1 MTEISGGHLVAK
13 ALKAEG
19 VEAIF
24 TLCGGHIIDI
34 YDGCLD
40 EGIRIIDVRH
50 EQAAAH
56 AADAWTRVTGKPGV
70 AVVTAGPGT
79 TDTVTGIANAFR
91 AQTPMLVI
99 GGQGASTQV
108 HMGSL
113 QELDHVSI
121 MKPITKFASTV
132 PHTQRIPE
140 IISMAF
146 REAYNGRPG
155 PAFLEIPRDVLDA
168 KVELEKVRFPEH
180 YRSPYKVHGD
190 PQAIALAASWLQQ
203 AERPAV
209 LAGSQVQFCRGAEAL
224 AQFAARARVPIYVNG
239 AARGA
244 LPPTHPNLFVNSR
257 RQALGQ
263 GDVIIIMGTPF
274 DFRLSYG
281 QRLNPKAKV
290 IQVDLDYG
298 ELGHNR
304 DVDLGI
310 CGDAAAVLAQL
321 TDAMGSQGS
330 KSDDWLRALR
340 EVEDKSAS
348 QASASQAAAG
358 LNSDQ
363 VPIHP
368 LRLCKEVNDFL
379 TEDTIFIGDGGDIV
393 TMSASVIRTHKPGH
407 WLDPGPLGTLGVGAP
422 FAIAAKAAMPD
433 KEIFVLFGD
442 GAFGLTGFDVDTAV
456 RFGLPFVSVVG
467 NNAGWNQIRF
477 GQLSK
482 YGEKR
487 GDVANKLSATR
498 YDLIVE
504 AMGGYGELVTQP
516 QDIRPAMGRARASG
530 RPSCVNVILDP
541 DIYSS
546 GTMNQTMYK

>member
-1 MTEISGGHLVAK
+1 MESISGGHLVAR

-19 VEAIF
+19 IEAIF

-56 AADAWTRVTGKPGV
+56 AADAWARVTGKPGV

-79 TDTVTGIANAFR
+79 TDTVTGVANAFR

-99 GGQGASTQV
+99 GGQGASTQI

-121 MKPITKFASTV
+121 MKPITKFAASV
-132 PHTQRIPE
+132 PHTQRLPE
-140 IISMAF
+140 LISMAF

-155 PAFLEIPRDVLDA
+155 PSFLEIPRDVLDTQ
-168 KVELEKVRFPEH
+168 VDLSSVRFPQN
-180 YRSPYKVHGD
+180 YRSPHRVHGD
-190 PQAIALAASWLQQ
+190 PQAIEQAAAWLTQ
-203 AERPAV
+203 AERTAV

-224 AQFAARARVPIYVNG
+224 ARLSEKGRLPIYVNG

-244 LPPTHPNLFVNSR
+244 LPPTHPNLFVRSR
-257 RQALGQ
+257 RLALGEAE
-263 GDVIIIMGTPF
+263 VIVILGTPF
-274 DFRLSYG
+274 DFRLGYG

-310 CGDAAAVLAQL
+310 CGNAAAVLEQL
-321 TDAMGSQGS
+321 ADAMGQRRPEAE
-330 KSDDWLRALR
+330 DWLRTLR
-340 EVEDKSAS
+340 EAEEKGA
-348 QASASQAAAG
+348 AQAAAG

-368 LRLCKEVNDFL
+368 LRLCKEINDFL
-379 TEDTIFIGDGGDIV
+379 TADTIFIGDGGDIV
-393 TMSASVIRTHKPGH
+393 TMSAAVIRTHQPGH

-422 FAIAAKAAMPD
+422 FAIAAKDAMPNKD
-433 KEIFVLFGD
+433 IFVLFGD
-442 GAFGLTGFDVDTAV
+442 GAFGLTGFDIDTAV
-456 RFGLPFVSVVG
+456 RFDLPFVSVVG

-477 GQLSK
+477 GQLSR

-487 GDVANKLSATR
+487 GDVANKLFETR

-504 AMGGYGELVTQP
+504 ALGGYGELVTEP
-516 QDIRPAMGRARASG
+516 GAIRPAMERARASG
-530 RPSCVNVILDP
+530 KPSCVNVILDP
-541 DIYSS
+541 NIYSS

>member
-1 MTEISGGHLVAK
+1 M
-13 ALKAEG
+13 
-19 VEAIF
+19 
-24 TLCGGHIIDI
+24 
-34 YDGCLD
+34 
-40 EGIRIIDVRH
+40 
-50 EQAAAH
+50 
-56 AADAWTRVTGKPGV
+56 
-70 AVVTAGPGT
+70 
-79 TDTVTGIANAFR
+79 
-91 AQTPMLVI
+91 
-99 GGQGASTQV
+99 
-108 HMGSL
+108 

-121 MKPITKFASTV
+121 MKPITKFAATV

-155 PAFLEIPRDVLDA
+155 PSFLEIPRDVLDT
-168 KVELEKVRFPEH
+168 KVDLDKVRFPEK
-180 YRSPYKVHGD
+180 YRLPYKVHGD
-190 PQAIALAASWLQQ
+190 PKAIELAASWFQQ
-203 AERPAV
+203 AERPAR
-209 LAGSQVQFCRGAEAL
+209 LAGSQVQFCRGAAAL
-224 AQFAARARVPIYVNG
+224 AHFAERARVPIYVNG

-263 GDVIIIMGTPF
+263 ADVIMIIGTLF
-274 DFRLSYG
+274 DFRLGYG
-281 QRLNPKAKV
+281 QRLNPQAKV
-290 IQVDLDYG
+290 IQVDLDDG

-310 CGDAAAVLAQL
+310 CGDAAAILTQI
-321 TDAMGSQGS
+321 TDALGSQGS
-330 KSDDWLRALR
+330 KSDDWLRALC
-340 EVEDKSAS
+340 EVEEK
-348 QASASQAAAG
+348 SASQAAAG

-368 LRLCKEVNDFL
+368 LRLCKEINDFL

-433 KEIFVLFGD
+433 KEVFVLFGD
-442 GAFGLTGFDVDTAV
+442 GAFGLTGFDIDTAV
-456 RFGLPFVSVVG
+456 RFGLPFVGVVG
-467 NNAGWNQIRF
+467 NNAGWNQIRY

-498 YDLIVE
+498 YDVIVE

-516 QDIRPAMGRARASG
+516 QDIRPAMERARASG
-530 RPSCVNVILDP
+530 MPSCVNVILDP

>member
-1 MTEISGGHLVAK
+1 MRSSHTDFHAK
-13 ALKAEG
+13 R
-19 VEAIF
+19 EA
-24 TLCGGHIIDI
+24 
-34 YDGCLD
+34 
-40 EGIRIIDVRH
+40 
-50 EQAAAH
+50 
-56 AADAWTRVTGKPGV
+56 
-70 AVVTAGPGT
+70 
-79 TDTVTGIANAFR
+79 
-91 AQTPMLVI
+91 
-99 GGQGASTQV
+99 
-108 HMGSL
+108 L
-113 QELDHVSI
+113 QELAHVSI
-121 MKPITKFASTV
+121 MKPITKFAATV

-155 PAFLEIPRDVLDA
+155 PSFLEIPRDVLDA
-168 KVELEKVRFPEH
+168 KVDLDKVRFPEK
-180 YRSPYKVHGD
+180 YRSPYKVYGD
-190 PQAIALAASWLQQ
+190 PKAIELATSWFQQ

-224 AQFAARARVPIYVNG
+224 AHFAERARVPIYVND

-263 GDVIIIMGTPF
+263 ADVIMIIGAPF
-274 DFRLSYG
+274 DFRLGYG
-281 QRLNPKAKV
+281 QRLNPQAKV
-290 IQVDLDYG
+290 IQVDLDDG

-304 DVDLGI
+304 DVELGI
-310 CGDAAAVLAQL
+310 CSDAAAVLTQL
-321 TDAMGSQGS
+321 TDALGSQGS

-340 EVEDKSAS
+340 EVEEK
-348 QASASQAAAG
+348 SASQAAAG

-368 LRLCKEVNDFL
+368 LRLCKEINDFL

-393 TMSASVIRTHKPGH
+393 TMSASLIRTHKPGH
-407 WLDPGPLGTLGVGAP
+407 WLDPGPLGTLGIGVP
-422 FAIAAKAAMPD
+422 FAIAAKTALPD
-433 KEIFVLFGD
+433 KDISVLFGD
-442 GAFGLTGFDVDTAV
+442 GAFSLTGFDIDTAV
-456 RFGLPFVSVVG
+456 RFGLPFVSMVG

-487 GDVANKLSATR
+487 GDVANKLIPTR
-498 YDLIVE
+498 YDVIVE

-516 QDIRPAMGRARASG
+516 QGIRPAMERARASG
-530 RPSCVNVILDP
+530 KPSCVNVILDP